1 MQMVINQLWKL
12 QSGLKQWGYGKHTLK
27 SGKGVIMEQEEY
39 KELQLTIKCIVEE
52 LKEIRKEIKKLK
64 EGIK

>member
-1 MQMVINQLWKL
+1 
-12 QSGLKQWGYGKHTLK
+12 
-27 SGKGVIMEQEEY
+27 MEQEEY